1 MNIQDNP
8 QDYRD
13 LKRAVGLLES
23 PSLTARL
30 SGLLGSPIE
39 GAVKALPA
47 VVSQKINGAV
57 VAALHSSADAALW
70 SLDNQPKK
78 QASPRLHKLYAAA
91 SGALGAPSVLLRC
104 SSSCRCPPPS

>member
-1 MNIQDNP
+1 MNIQDHP
-8 QDYRD
+8 QDYSD

-39 GAVKALPA
+39 SAVKALPA
-47 VVSQKINGAV
+47 VVAQKINGAV

-91 SGALGAPSVLLRC
+91 SGALGGAFGFA
-104 SSSCRCPPPS
+104 SCRYPPPS